1 MYIRGRVCVK
11 GCATMRPE
19 TYLYIFPCTFR
30 LFLLPLQYEW
40 KQQPK
45 HINPTNPKVMIIKH
59 LQGGGQPTSA
69 SSVNAMCGAC
79 RPSCNPFRNDC
90 LPFFLRY
97 AEGVNDVGS
106 IMVSDLQRS
115 RQRATIVSKANI
127 SKWVIWVSYAFLL
140 IDIEI

>member
-30 LFLLPLQYEW
+30 LFLLPLQYKR

-45 HINPTNPKVMIIKH
+45 HTSPLIYNIMIIKH
-59 LQGGGQPTSA
+59 LQGGLPTSA
-69 SSVNAMCGAC
+69 SSVNAMCGAS
-79 RPSCNPFRNDC
+79 RHSFNPFRNDC

-97 AEGVNDVGS
+97 AEGVKGVGS
-106 IMVSDLQRS
+106 IMDSDLQRS
-115 RQRATIVSKANI
+115 RRRATIVSKANI

-140 IDIEI
+140 IDIEV

>member
-1 MYIRGRVCVK
+1 MCKKSNDYLTFDFYLFFS
-11 GCATMRPE
+11 CA
-19 TYLYIFPCTFR
+19 IQ
-30 LFLLPLQYEW
+30 LFLLPLQYKR

-45 HINPTNPKVMIIKH
+45 HISPLIYNIMIIKH
-59 LQGGGQPTSA
+59 LQGVPTSA

-115 RQRATIVSKANI
+115 RWRATIVSKANI

-140 IDIEI
+140 IDIEV